1 MASLPNPKPVTY
13 EEWLRMP
20 EVQDATGE
28 VVNGEIRIMP
38 PAKLKY
44 MQVIARLYDAIRS
57 QIDQRATLA
66 YPAGVGVVITKVPLT
81 SRVPDLTMFAAGTM
95 VEQDGY
101 IHSAPQLVVE
111 VLSPANTRRE
121 REEKIGDY
129 ARIGVPEVWVVSPE
143 GRTVEILYLAEG
155 YLRSAQVL
163 REGVLTPRNF
173 PGVQVEIARIW
184 PE

>member
-1 MASLPNPKPVTY
+1 
-13 EEWLRMP
+13 
-20 EVQDATGE
+20 
-28 VVNGEIRIMP
+28 MP
-38 PAKLKY
+38 PPKFKHSEIIDRLAAR
-44 MQVIARLYDAIRS
+44 MWSQVDERLVKVKASQFGLVIRKS
-57 QIDQRATLA
+57 
-66 YPAGVGVVITKVPLT
+66 PLT
-81 SRVPDLTMFAAGTM
+81 SRVPDLAVFDAATI

-163 REGVLTPRNF
+163 REGVLTPKHF

>member
-1 MASLPNPKPVTY
+1 MSGESAYRWNASWTP
-13 EEWLRMP
+13 
-20 EVQDATGE
+20 TGYSFTIPSSGSLSPRSRSRRE
-28 VVNGEIRIMP
+28 CRTSPCLSRIPSSSGTDTSIP
-38 PAKLKY
+38 P
-44 MQVIARLYDAIRS
+44 
-57 QIDQRATLA
+57 
-66 YPAGVGVVITKVPLT
+66 
-81 SRVPDLTMFAAGTM
+81 
-95 VEQDGY
+95 
-101 IHSAPQLVVE
+101 PQLVVE

-163 REGVLTPRNF
+163 REGVLTPKHF

>member
-1 MASLPNPKPVTY
+1 MARSESCP
-13 EEWLRMP
+13 LRNGSTQRLSGESAYRWNASWTP
-20 EVQDATGE
+20 TGYSFTIPQFGLI
-28 VVNGEIRIMP
+28 VST
-38 PAKLKY
+38 
-44 MQVIARLYDAIRS
+44 Q
-57 QIDQRATLA
+57 
-66 YPAGVGVVITKVPLT
+66 PLT
-81 SRVPDLTMFAAGTM
+81 SRVPDLAVFESDTV
-95 VEQDGY
+95 VERDGY

-111 VLSPANTRRE
+111 VLSPPTPAAN

-163 REGVLTPRNF
+163 REGVLTLSISLAL
-173 PGVQVEIARIW
+173 QVEIARIW